1 MPSAVLGTAVQCP
14 PTVSRGGV
22 YAALVEVS
30 TLDTCP
36 VEAVAT
42 MVLAGGVANQQSL
55 RFVEGTLGF
64 QKLVGTRLQE
74 YMYAFSWLR

>member
-1 MPSAVLGTAVQCP
+1 
-14 PTVSRGGV
+14 
-22 YAALVEVS
+22 
-30 TLDTCP
+30 
-36 VEAVAT
+36 